1 MIALAAVSESKVQD
15 PSIRREEDLILTLE
29 AAEREKRA
37 LQSELSH
44 LRQDLCERDA
54 ELLRVRGN
62 AEKER
67 RVWDEVG
74 YVSLSV

>member
-1 MIALAAVSESKVQD
+1 VIALAAVPESKVQD
-15 PSIRREEDLILTLE
+15 PSIRREEDLILNLE
-29 AAEREKRA
+29 AVEREKKA
-37 LQSELSH
+37 LQSELLH

-54 ELLRVRGN
+54 ELLRVSGN

-74 YVSLSV
+74 SVS